1 MRRSRGFCAITSFR
15 IIVLVSNI
23 AQLLELGLCSA
34 VSYLRDSA
42 EANISVR
49 VGVHSGRVESA
60 IVGLSR
66 WHYDVWSAG
75 VQLAEH
81 VVHAGLPGSV
91 SLLSK
96 LT

>member
-1 MRRSRGFCAITSFR
+1 
-15 IIVLVSNI
+15 VSDV
-23 AQLLELGLCSA
+23 AGAPLCVF

-42 EANISVR
+42 EANLAVR

-66 WHYDVWSAG
+66 WRYDVWSAD
-75 VQLAEH
+75 VQITEQ

-91 SLLSK
+91 NMLYNHLAPLLFTERQHSLLCRA
-96 LT
+96 LY